1 MLLSAAETK
10 LVIDTLTKRRAWIGK
25 MLEDQ
30 TLDENKRNEYLSAQK
45 LLSSATQKLTSS
57 ASGPVRTQQKPTE
70 KVSSLSVKPPGSI
83 AEARFLIAEDDPD
96 SASLLVEVLADA
108 GAKYVDVATDG
119 MAAFDKIK
127 AAVEPFHIILCD
139 WDMPLLT
146 GLDVHK
152 KAQASN
158 TLRGAHFMM
167 VTAVHDAARI
177 KQAVTQGVNDY
188 IIKPIDIDVLEAKI
202 KAALQLSS

>member
-1 MLLSAAETK
+1 MLSAAETK
-10 LVIDTLTKRRAWIGK
+10 LVVDTLTKRSAWIGK

-30 TLDENKRNEYLSAQK
+30 KLEEGKRSEYLNAQK
-45 LLSSATQKLTSS
+45 LLSSAAQKLTASS
-57 ASGPVRTQQKPTE
+57 PSPVRTQQKPADKT
-70 KVSSLSVKPPGSI
+70 SATSLAPPKSI

-108 GAKYVDVATDG
+108 GAKYVEVATDG

-127 AAVEPFHIILCD
+127 AAAEPFHVILCD

-202 KAALQLSS
+202 KAALQLSN